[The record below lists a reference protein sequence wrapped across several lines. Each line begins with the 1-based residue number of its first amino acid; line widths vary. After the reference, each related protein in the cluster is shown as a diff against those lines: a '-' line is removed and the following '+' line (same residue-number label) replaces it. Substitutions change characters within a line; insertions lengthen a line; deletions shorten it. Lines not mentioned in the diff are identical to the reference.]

1 MQAAQQ
7 IHSVGLLGSARLV
20 GRGLCR
26 REPLRVVDDTVVAF
40 AIVALALLA
49 DMSLCRASRL
59 GVGPAED
66 IDE

>member
-1 MQAAQQ
+1 
-7 IHSVGLLGSARLV
+7 LRL
-20 GRGLCR
+20 
-26 REPLRVVDDTVVAF
+26 VDDTVVAF

-59 GVGPAED
+59 GVGLAEE